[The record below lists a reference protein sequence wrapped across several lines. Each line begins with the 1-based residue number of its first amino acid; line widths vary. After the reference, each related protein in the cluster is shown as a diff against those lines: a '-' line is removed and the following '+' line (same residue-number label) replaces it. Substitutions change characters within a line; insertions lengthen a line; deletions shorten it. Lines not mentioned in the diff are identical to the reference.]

1 MEGRQPVQIALTV
14 VIAAALMYAVVKV
27 ATDWSDWVVFGVIV
41 LTAIGAAIAVNQ
53 RQYPTRKRAYTR
65 QSENRFR
72 QRGGED

>member
-1 MEGRQPVQIALTV
+1 VEGRQPVQIALTV
-14 VIAAALMYAVVKV
+14 VICAALVYAVVKV

-65 QSENRFR
+65 QSENRDR
-72 QRGGED
+72 RPDRE

>member
-14 VIAAALMYAVVKV
+14 LISAALIYAVVKV

-41 LTAIGAAIAVNQ
+41 LTAVGAAIAVNQ

-65 QSENRFR
+65 SSDNKRR
-72 QRGGED
+72 